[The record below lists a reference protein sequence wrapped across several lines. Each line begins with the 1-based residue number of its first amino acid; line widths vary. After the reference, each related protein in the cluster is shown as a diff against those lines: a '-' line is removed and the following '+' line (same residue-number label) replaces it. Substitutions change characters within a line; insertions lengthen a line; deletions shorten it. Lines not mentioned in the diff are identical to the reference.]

1 MLAQAIMFTIATG
14 DDGVRSDSDVLASI
28 FWEEGKFSQ
37 NFPLHLLNGPD
48 VFSSG
53 SVYISIWPLAT
64 PMEMDP
70 GGGPHIDYI
79 QITLNQDG
87 GLFEGT
93 DYWDILGVSVAL
105 MSGANLVLA
114 AGNAIIN
121 GAATAQAIATQGSFF
136 GVASAVPLAHLGDK
150 SNLAFSGDPGNVNI
164 F

>member
-1 MLAQAIMFTIATG
+1 
-14 DDGVRSDSDVLASI
+14 
-28 FWEEGKFSQ
+28 
-37 NFPLHLLNGPD
+37 
-48 VFSSG
+48 
-53 SVYISIWPLAT
+53 
-64 PMEMDP
+64 MEMDP